1 MSGRLIIET
10 RDLTR
15 TYRMGETDVHALRG
29 VSLEIHEGE
38 MVAIT
43 GPSGSGKST
52 LMAIL
57 GALDQPSGGSYKLDG
72 YEIGEM
78 RDDDQAMIRNWRI
91 GFVFQQFNLLSRS
104 SALTNVALPLVYAG
118 VSAKERDARARAKL
132 ELVGLGDR
140 MDHKPTE
147 LSGGQQQR
155 VALAR
160 ALVNEPAIILADEP
174 TGNLDSKTGE
184 EIMSLFWQ
192 LHEEQG
198 ITLIIVTHDAEV
210 AEQTE
215 RVITLRD
222 GAIVAD
228 EHNGHN
234 VIYRRQAHVS
244 ASIPPLAEAPA
255 VPFTGDASPVE
266 DAPVDD
272 STEADTPAETSPAEE
287 HPADHQSAVA
297 LLARAS
303 AEEVARRVRDEAQDA
318 PASASTPDSDSGRNE
333 EAEHDSTN

>member
-10 RDLTR
+10 RDLTK

-29 VSLEIHEGE
+29 VSLEIREGE

-57 GALDQPSGGSYKLDG
+57 GALDQPTGGSYKLDG

-140 MDHKPTE
+140 LHHKPTE

-184 EIMSLFWQ
+184 EIMSSL
-192 LHEEQG
+192 L
-198 ITLIIVTHDAEV
+198 AV
-210 AEQTE
+210 ARGTGHHPDH
-215 RVITLRD
+215 RHPRRRGCGTDRARD
-222 GAIVAD
+222 
-228 EHNGHN
+228 
-234 VIYRRQAHVS
+234 
-244 ASIPPLAEAPA
+244 
-255 VPFTGDASPVE
+255 
-266 DAPVDD
+266 
-272 STEADTPAETSPAEE
+272 
-287 HPADHQSAVA
+287 HPARRRDRGR
-297 LLARAS
+297 RAQW
-303 AEEVARRVRDEAQDA
+303 AQRHL
-318 PASASTPDSDSGRNE
+318 PP
-333 EAEHDSTN
+333 